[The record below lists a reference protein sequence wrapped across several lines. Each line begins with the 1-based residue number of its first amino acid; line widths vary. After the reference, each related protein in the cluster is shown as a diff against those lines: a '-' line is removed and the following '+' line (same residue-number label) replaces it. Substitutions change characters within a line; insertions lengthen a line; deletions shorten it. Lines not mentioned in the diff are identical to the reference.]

1 VTDWPVSGD
10 PNRVIIGPTSLQALG
25 VEMAADAAPTPASV
39 AWGTINL
46 IRLYPFVLAE
56 PVLVRKLW
64 IYKGA
69 TVTGSVDC
77 GIYAED
83 GPSTCARIIAASTA
97 GGTAIAV
104 SAGANALQEFDIAD
118 IQLGRGRYYMAAAM
132 SLTTTTMFA
141 NAVAAAL
148 AATWGWADGGTAPS
162 TVLPASITPVLT
174 ASAVQPRFGLSNRT
188 QVA

>member
-1 VTDWPVSGD
+1 MADWPISGD
-10 PNRVIIGPTSLQALG
+10 PNRVIIGPDSPQALG
-25 VEMAADAAPTPASV
+25 TEYGANAVATPASV

-46 IRLYPFVLAE
+46 IRLYPFVLLE

-83 GPSTCARIIAASTA
+83 GPSTCCKIIAASSA
-97 GGTAIAV
+97 GGVAIAV

-118 IQLGRGRYYMAAAM
+118 TQLGRGRYYMAAAM

-148 AATWGWADGGTAPS
+148 AATWGWADGGTATS
-162 TVLPASITPVLT
+162 TVLPTSITPVL
-174 ASAVQPRFGLSNRT
+174 ASSAVQPRFGLANRT
-188 QVA
+188 LVA